1 MGDFDFNNLEDIKA
15 EEKRLHD
22 EYKAKLAELKKVQKE
37 KEAVG
42 QVFTKGLLPIYVLHI
57 LKSGPTNG
65 NEISTKVSERT
76 NGLWTPST
84 GGIYPLLKKLE
95 KEGLVVGKWDDPK
108 KKFQKLSI
116 AALII
121 SIFPLMTFIP
131 VLFHITL
138 TDGVRSVWAGINIV
152 SVFTGLI
159 LSITCIKNS
168 DSRSAINII
177 STIISS
183 FWVLLMG
190 GIIALALFISIVQ

>member
-95 KEGLVVGKWDDPK
+95 KEGLVVGKWNDPK
-108 KKFQKLSI
+108 KKFQKFYSLT
-116 AALII
+116 
-121 SIFPLMTFIP
+121 PLGEKEFDNRKNC
-131 VLFHITL
+131 L
-138 TDGVRSVWAGINIV
+138 NIK
-152 SVFTGLI
+152 L
-159 LSITCIKNS
+159 KN
-168 DSRSAINII
+168 
-177 STIISS
+177 
-183 FWVLLMG
+183 L
-190 GIIALALFISIVQ
+190 